1 MINFDTQT
9 YQNIL
14 QAMLDRVPDT
24 YDKRDTAPIPTALGP
39 AAWALEGFY
48 LSLNQV
54 QQQAFVQTASG
65 DSLDMLSVI
74 GGLTRYPASAAVRLG
89 VFNAAVAIGARFS
102 TINGENSINF
112 IVTATDTPSDPTEGF
127 YYYQLTAETPGT
139 IGNEYTGPIL
149 PITSIPGLTSAEIT
163 DILIPGD
170 DTETDDELRQRLITA
185 LNERPFG
192 GNIASYR
199 SYVLGLDGVGAV
211 QVYPTW
217 NGGGTVKL
225 SVLGADFLP
234 ASSEL
239 VESVQNAVDPPPNQ
253 GLGLGMAPIG
263 AQVTVVAP
271 TELTVNVAATLTLAS
286 GYQIGQV
293 QQPIEDA
300 IEAYLLTVRQAWA
313 TNTSSTSV
321 VYEANVYLARVT
333 AAIVGVE
340 GVVNATNVT
349 LNGGTADLTLTENGT
364 TQQVPTLGTV
374 TLTAGGTT

>member
-102 TINGENSINF
+102 TINGESSINF

-239 VESVQNAVDPPPNQ
+239 VENVQNAVDPPPNQ

-313 TNTSSTSV
+313 TNTSSTAV

>member
-1 MINFDTQT
+1 MIDFTQET

-102 TINGENSINF
+102 TINGESSINF

-149 PITSIPGLTSAEIT
+149 PITSIQGLTSAEIT

-239 VESVQNAVDPPPNQ
+239 VENLQNAVDPPPNQ

-271 TELTVNVAATLTLAS
+271 TGLTVNVAAALTLAS

-340 GVVNATNVT
+340 GVVNATYVT
-349 LNGGTADLTLTENGT
+349 QNGGTADLTLTENGT
-364 TQQVPTLGTV
+364 TQQVPTVGTV

>member
-48 LSLNQV
+48 ISLNQV

-65 DSLDMLSVI
+65 DSLDMLAVI

-102 TINGENSINF
+102 TINGESSINF
-112 IVTATDTPSDPTEGF
+112 IVTATDTPSDPAEGF

-239 VESVQNAVDPPPNQ
+239 VENVQNAVDPPPNQ

-364 TQQVPTLGTV
+364 TQQVPVTGTV
-374 TLTAGGTT
+374 TLTEGST